1 MNLERTKRIGSRTLS
16 CALLLASGTLW
27 AGSRVVGG
35 QWEYTMTTDGE
46 TESNKITVC
55 MSVEEA
61 AAFNGDSTTGRAYF
75 EKKQPKTCTI
85 KRFELQGNTMSYQLG
100 CGARSIE
107 NKVTFHG
114 DTSEGVTVTKA
125 PDGTHTMHTKAR
137 RLGACP

>member
-1 MNLERTKRIGSRTLS
+1 
-16 CALLLASGTLW
+16 
-27 AGSRVVGG
+27 
-35 QWEYTMTTDGE
+35 
-46 TESNKITVC
+46 